1 MSLVPTQ
8 QRRWK
13 DALYETSLH
22 SVAETVKDEKASMVG
37 AGGWGAVGGD
47 QGPPSRGHAETG
59 RACCYLE
66 ACWHENKK
74 ERPCSVMSDS
84 LQPHGL

>member
-37 AGGWGAVGGD
+37 DGGWGESSLASRR
-47 QGPPSRGHAETG
+47 PSSAAKVTAEFCPRATG
-59 RACCYLE
+59 V
-66 ACWHENKK
+66 
-74 ERPCSVMSDS
+74 RPCTEATEAEPRTKVTYEAD
-84 LQPHGL
+84 